1 MVPSCFRIQ
10 QRYILI
16 PSRRLPDTNTV
27 VVEKVLYTGYGE
39 KIRQF
44 HGMARVE
51 AEVYHIP
58 VMLKECLEGLLL
70 TSDGIYVDGTLGG
83 GGHTAAML
91 SSAPSGAVIVSFD
104 ADEQAINHCSQ
115 RFAEELARGDSSRL
129 RLVHANFST
138 MSSVLGGEKISGIL
152 LDLGVS
158 SYQFDHHHRGF
169 SFRMAAPLDMR
180 FTPDGE
186 TAADIVNTRTE
197 EQLTN
202 IFRDYGDE
210 PQSRRIA
217 KAIVQRRQLAP
228 LKTTVDLRDV
238 VVQHIPPQHQPKTMA
253 RLFQALR
260 IAVNDELGRL
270 QHTLE
275 SIIPLLAKGARIVVM
290 SYHSGEDRIVKNV
303 FRDHP
308 EELRVITKK
317 AVEAG
322 SEELARNPRSRSARL
337 RIAERR

>member
-1 MVPSCFRIQ
+1 
-10 QRYILI
+10 
-16 PSRRLPDTNTV
+16 
-27 VVEKVLYTGYGE
+27 
-39 KIRQF
+39 
-44 HGMARVE
+44 
-51 AEVYHIP
+51 
-58 VMLKECLEGLLL
+58 MLQECLDGLNL
-70 TSDGIYVDGTLGG
+70 TSDEIYVDGTLGG

-91 SSAPSGAVIVSFD
+91 ERAPEGAVIVSFD
-104 ADEQAINHCSQ
+104 ADEQAINHCSS
-115 RFAEELARGDSSRL
+115 RFAEELSKGESSRL
-129 RLVHANFST
+129 RLMHANFAT
-138 MSSVLGGEKISGIL
+138 MAEVLKGEHVQGVI

-180 FTPDGE
+180 FTPDGL
-186 TAADIVNTRTE
+186 TAADIVNTFTE
-197 EQLTN
+197 EQLVN

-217 KAIVQRRQLAP
+217 KAIVQRRSIAP
-228 LKTTVDLRDV
+228 FTTTVDLRDV

-275 SIIPLLAKGARIVVM
+275 SIIPLLAQGARIVVM

-308 EELRVITKK
+308 EQLRILTKK
-317 AVEAG
+317 AVEAAP
-322 SEELARNPRSRSARL
+322 EELARNPRSRSARL

>member
-1 MVPSCFRIQ
+1 
-10 QRYILI
+10 
-16 PSRRLPDTNTV
+16 
-27 VVEKVLYTGYGE
+27 
-39 KIRQF
+39 
-44 HGMARVE
+44 
-51 AEVYHIP
+51 
-58 VMLKECLEGLLL
+58 MLQECLDGLNL
-70 TSDGIYVDGTLGG
+70 TSDDIYVDGTLGG

-91 SSAPSGAVIVSFD
+91 ERAPEGAVIVSFD
-104 ADEQAINHCSQ
+104 ADEQAINHCSS
-115 RFAEELARGDSSRL
+115 RFAEELSKGESSRL
-129 RLVHANFST
+129 RLMHANFAT
-138 MSSVLGGEKISGIL
+138 MAEVLKGEHVQGVL

-180 FTPDGE
+180 FTPDGL
-186 TAADIVNTRTE
+186 TAADIVNTFTE
-197 EQLTN
+197 EQLVN

-217 KAIVQRRQLAP
+217 KAIVQRRSIAP
-228 LKTTVDLRDV
+228 FTTTVDLRDV

-275 SIIPLLAKGARIVVM
+275 SIIPLLAQGARIVVM

-308 EELRVITKK
+308 EQLRILTKK
-317 AVEAG
+317 AVEAAP
-322 SEELARNPRSRSARL
+322 EELARNPRSRSARL

>member
-1 MVPSCFRIQ
+1 
-10 QRYILI
+10 
-16 PSRRLPDTNTV
+16 
-27 VVEKVLYTGYGE
+27 
-39 KIRQF
+39 
-44 HGMARVE
+44 MARVE

-58 VMLKECLEGLLL
+58 VMLQECLDGLNL

-91 SSAPSGAVIVSFD
+91 ERAPEGAVIVSFD
-104 ADEQAINHCSQ
+104 ADEQAINHCTS
-115 RFAEELARGDSSRL
+115 RFAEELSKGEASRL
-129 RLVHANFST
+129 RLEYANFAT
-138 MSSVLGGEKISGIL
+138 MAEVLKGRTVQGVL

-180 FTPDGE
+180 FTPDGL
-186 TAADIVNTRTE
+186 TAADIVNTFTE
-197 EQLTN
+197 EHLVS

-210 PQSRRIA
+210 PQARRIA
-217 KAIVQRRQLAP
+217 KAIVQRRAIAP
-228 LKTTVDLRDV
+228 FKTTVDLRDV

-275 SIIPLLAKGARIVVM
+275 SIIPLLAQGARIVVM

-308 EELRVITKK
+308 EQLRVVTKK
-317 AVEAG
+317 AIEAG

>member
-1 MVPSCFRIQ
+1 
-10 QRYILI
+10 
-16 PSRRLPDTNTV
+16 
-27 VVEKVLYTGYGE
+27 
-39 KIRQF
+39 
-44 HGMARVE
+44 MARVE

-58 VMLKECLEGLLL
+58 VMLQECLDGLNL

-91 SSAPSGAVIVSFD
+91 ERAPEGAVIVSFD
-104 ADEQAINHCSQ
+104 ADEQAINHCTS
-115 RFAEELARGDSSRL
+115 RFADELSKGDASRL
-129 RLVHANFST
+129 RLVHANFAT
-138 MSSVLGGEKISGIL
+138 MAEVLMDQSVCGVL

-180 FTPDGE
+180 FTPDGR
-186 TAADIVNTRTE
+186 TAADIVNTYPE
-197 EQLTN
+197 EQLVN
-202 IFRDYGDE
+202 IFRNYGDE
-210 PQSRRIA
+210 PQARRIA
-217 KAIVQRRQLAP
+217 KAIVQRRAIAP
-228 LKTTVDLRDV
+228 FKTTVDLRDV

-275 SIIPLLAKGARIVVM
+275 SIIPLLAQGARIVVM

-308 EELRVITKK
+308 EQLRVITKK

>member
-1 MVPSCFRIQ
+1 
-10 QRYILI
+10 
-16 PSRRLPDTNTV
+16 
-27 VVEKVLYTGYGE
+27 
-39 KIRQF
+39 
-44 HGMARVE
+44 MARVE

-58 VMLKECLEGLLL
+58 VMLQECLDGLNL
-70 TSDGIYVDGTLGG
+70 TSDEIYVDGTLGG

-91 SSAPSGAVIVSFD
+91 ERAPEGAVIVSFD
-104 ADEQAINHCSQ
+104 ADEQAINHCSS
-115 RFAEELARGDSSRL
+115 RFAEELSKGESSRL
-129 RLVHANFST
+129 RLMHANFAT
-138 MSSVLGGEKISGIL
+138 MAEVLKGEHVQGVI

-180 FTPDGE
+180 FTPDGL
-186 TAADIVNTRTE
+186 TAADIVNTFTE
-197 EQLTN
+197 EQLVN

-217 KAIVQRRQLAP
+217 KAIVQRRSIAP
-228 LKTTVDLRDV
+228 FTTTVDLRDV

-275 SIIPLLAKGARIVVM
+275 SIIPLLAQGARIVVM

-308 EELRVITKK
+308 EQLRILTKK
-317 AVEAG
+317 AVEAAP
-322 SEELARNPRSRSARL
+322 EELARNPRSRSARL

>member
-1 MVPSCFRIQ
+1 
-10 QRYILI
+10 
-16 PSRRLPDTNTV
+16 
-27 VVEKVLYTGYGE
+27 
-39 KIRQF
+39 
-44 HGMARVE
+44 MARVE

-58 VMLKECLEGLLL
+58 VMLQECLDGLNL
-70 TSDGIYVDGTLGG
+70 TSDEIYVDGTLGG

-91 SSAPSGAVIVSFD
+91 ERAPEGAVIVSFD
-104 ADEQAINHCSQ
+104 ADEQAINHCSS
-115 RFAEELARGDSSRL
+115 RFAEELSKGESSRL
-129 RLVHANFST
+129 RLMHANFAT
-138 MSSVLGGEKISGIL
+138 MAEVLKGEHVQGVL

-180 FTPDGE
+180 FTPDGL
-186 TAADIVNTRTE
+186 TAADIVNTFTE
-197 EQLTN
+197 EQLVN

-217 KAIVQRRQLAP
+217 KAIVQRRSIAP
-228 LKTTVDLRDV
+228 FTTTVDLRDV

-275 SIIPLLAKGARIVVM
+275 SIIPLLAQGARIVVM

-308 EELRVITKK
+308 EQLRILTKK
-317 AVEAG
+317 AVEAAP
-322 SEELARNPRSRSARL
+322 EELARNPRSRSARL